1 MDYRAGEECLQFLSF
16 HVVLLTPVIPCC
28 VVDTPAPSGKCQQV
42 HDGWCRRY
50 SVQAR
55 VQQPRPHGSPKPCER
70 APSRWSTP
78 CFSWQLWYSALL
90 CCAVLCCAVLRCA
103 ALCCAVLRCA
113 AMLCCHAVLAI
124 LLEQTQILFAHTH
137 VMSVLKF
144 AVEPHAVATFQTC
157 RRPCPGMRRGVW
169 HWRAP

>member
-1 MDYRAGEECLQFLSF
+1 
-16 HVVLLTPVIPCC
+16 VLLTHPLL
-28 VVDTPAPSGKCQQV
+28 VVNASRFMMDGAGDTACRQGFSSQDPMV
-42 HDGWCRRY
+42 HQSRARGHLQDGLHRA
-50 SVQAR
+50 SA
-55 VQQPRPHGSPKPCER
+55 GSCGIV
-70 APSRWSTP
+70 
-78 CFSWQLWYSALL
+78 L
-90 CCAVLCCAVLRCA
+90 CCAVLCCAALCCAVLRCA

>member
-1 MDYRAGEECLQFLSF
+1 MVQEIQRAGKGSAAKTPWFTKAVREGTFKMVYTVLQLA
-16 HVVLLTPVIPCC
+16 VVV
-28 VVDTPAPSGKCQQV
+28 
-42 HDGWCRRY
+42 
-50 SVQAR
+50 
-55 VQQPRPHGSPKPCER
+55 
-70 APSRWSTP
+70 
-78 CFSWQLWYSALL
+78 L

>member
-28 VVDTPAPSGKCQQV
+28 VVDTPAPGGKCQQV

-90 CCAVLCCAVLRCA
+90 CCAV
-103 ALCCAVLRCA
+103 LCCAVLRCA

>member
-1 MDYRAGEECLQFLSF
+1 MMDGAGDTACRQGFSSQDPMVHQSRARGHLQ
-16 HVVLLTPVIPCC
+16 
-28 VVDTPAPSGKCQQV
+28 
-42 HDGWCRRY
+42 DGLHRA
-50 SVQAR
+50 SA
-55 VQQPRPHGSPKPCER
+55 GSCGIV
-70 APSRWSTP
+70 
-78 CFSWQLWYSALL
+78 L
-90 CCAVLCCAVLRCA
+90 CCAVLCCAVLCCAVLRCAALCCAVLRCAALCCAVLRCAALCCAVLRCA